1 MRRRP
6 SPVGYPKGM
15 DSQILDSS
23 KVARVDGWL
32 SAWVG
37 EEHVMMSA
45 DTGTCISLSETG
57 GRIWELIE
65 RPRDVAGLCHEL
77 ADEYEADPAVLRGD
91 VVAFLEHLHNEQAVT
106 IA

>member
-1 MRRRP
+1 M
-6 SPVGYPKGM
+6 
-15 DSQILDSS
+15 
-23 KVARVDGWL
+23 VARADGWL

-65 RPRDVAGLCHEL
+65 KPRDVAGLCIEL
-77 ADEYEADPAVLRGD
+77 AEEYETEPAVLRDD
-91 VVAFLEHLHNEQAVT
+91 VVTFLEQLQTEQAVT
-106 IA
+106 VV

>member
-1 MRRRP
+1 MV
-6 SPVGYPKGM
+6 SYPEGM

-23 KVARVDGWL
+23 IVTRGDGWL

-37 EEHVMMSA
+37 QEHVMMNA

-57 GRIWELIE
+57 GRVWELIE
-65 RPRDVAGLCHEL
+65 QPRDVTDLCRTL
-77 ADEYEADPAVLRGD
+77 AEEYEADPAVLRGD
-91 VVAFLEHLHNEQAVT
+91 VVAFLEHLQSERAIT